1 MNRRWQI
8 AQFFEI
14 RWWKRYLGD
23 KDKTVYLQWKRAYW
37 QDFLLKCGIALAPG
51 QTVLDAG
58 CGPAGIF
65 IILENQVVDALDPL
79 LEQYEKQLPHF
90 SRTDYPYVRFLP
102 NLLENLDENARYDTI
117 FCLNAINHVADIERA
132 LQRLAIAAKPGARM
146 LISTDAHRYNFLR
159 NVFAL
164 APGDIL
170 HPHQYTETQY
180 RQLLE
185 SCGWK
190 VQKSTLIKREAIFDY
205 VAFHCIC

>member
-14 RWWKRYLGD
+14 RWWKRYLGN
-23 KDKTVYLQWKRAYW
+23 KDKAAYLKWKRAYW
-37 QDFLLKCGIALAPG
+37 QDFLLKCEFPIAAG
-51 QTVLDAG
+51 QKVLDAG

-65 IILENQVVDALDPL
+65 IILDQQSVDALDPL
-79 LEQYEKQLPHF
+79 LENYEQALPHF
-90 SRTDYPYVRFLP
+90 VRADYPYARFLP
-102 NLLENLDENARYDTI
+102 ILLENLEEAACYEVI

-132 LQRLAIAAKPGARM
+132 LERLHRAAKPGARM

-159 NVFAL
+159 KLFAL

-170 HPHQYTETQY
+170 HPHQYTETEY

-185 SCGWK
+185 RCAWQVCK
-190 VQKSTLIKREAIFDY
+190 RTLIRREAIFDY
-205 VAFHCIC
+205 VAFECIC